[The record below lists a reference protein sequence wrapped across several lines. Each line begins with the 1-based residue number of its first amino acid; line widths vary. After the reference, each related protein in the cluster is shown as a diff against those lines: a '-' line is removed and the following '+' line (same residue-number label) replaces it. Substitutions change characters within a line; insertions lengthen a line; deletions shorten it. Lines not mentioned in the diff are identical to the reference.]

1 MYVNNFFALNSRF
14 VSKLHNFH
22 PKFGYDGFGEIVFY
36 RTYSRIKSDGG
47 QENWHD
53 VVIRS
58 INGTMSIRKDW
69 YVRNF
74 INWDEDYWQ
83 LYAYNMA
90 LSMFRMY
97 WLPAGR
103 GMWAMGTNFV
113 YERGSMALNNC
124 GYTLLGNSERL
135 GNDIHWMLDALM
147 LGVGV
152 GFEPVRDDLRLY
164 KPIGT
169 YYHFVKDSREGW
181 ADSEKL
187 MVEAFTQPQ
196 RRLPIFKYDHVRGPG
211 LPIKGFGGL
220 SSGPAPL
227 EQLHKETQFMFEL
240 ALRGGS
246 VYNDPVRLKTDLG
259 NKAGVCVV
267 AGNVRRS
274 AELCKGKVTD
284 KVFMNLKDYE
294 LNPDREDWGYMSNNS
309 VALSTD
315 EDFESLGEV
324 ARRVI
329 IRGEPGIMNLR
340 NFKTGRVGKPTP
352 VRDDLATGL
361 NPCGEIPLEDKELCN
376 VVETL
381 PTVCPNVDTW
391 YKACEYATFYASTV
405 SLLPTHRPETNRVVM
420 RNRRIGVSIID
431 WTGWVLTEGVHKVT
445 KYMRKGYEVVTNTN
459 RGRNS
464 EAGVPESIR
473 KTTIKPGGTGP
484 KLPGRTP
491 GIGYPTF
498 TYTLRRMRVAA
509 NNPICP
515 VLDAA
520 GISFEPDY
528 FDPLRT
534 RVYEFPMVQGPAA
547 PADKISLWEQAMN
560 LVTVQRE
567 WSDNAVSNT
576 LYFKPKWKLLR
587 FRSSDKVEEV
597 AAEIREA
604 QIIAKRR
611 FMRAAAILNYHA
623 LDTDDINKESQVAKA
638 NDAIEKNGFVDP
650 GWKDNDSDDDFKFT
664 LKQNKYGTW
673 ELKLYKF
680 DPNHEEDQI
689 ERVLS
694 SITPLIKSCSLLP
707 HSDEGAYR
715 QMPEEGITK
724 QEYETRLA
732 KIKPIDW
739 TLFKGSDGEDEKY
752 CSGPVCAVA
761 LPTS

>member
-1 MYVNNFFALNSRF
+1 MYVNEFFALSAQYI
-14 VSKLHNFH
+14 SKLHNYK

-36 RTYSRIKSDGG
+36 RTYSRVKSDGG

-53 VVIRS
+53 VVIRV

-69 YVRNF
+69 YIRNF
-74 INWDEDYWQ
+74 ITWDEEYWQ
-83 LYAYNMA
+83 RYAYGMA
-90 LSMFRMY
+90 LAMFRMQ

-124 GYTLLGNSERL
+124 GYTVLGAGERL
-135 GNDIHWMLDALM
+135 GNDLHWMMDALM

-152 GFEPVRDDLRLY
+152 GFEPVRDELKLY

-169 YYHFVKDSREGW
+169 YHHYVKDSREGW

-187 MVEAFTQPQ
+187 LVNAFTQPNQ
-196 RRLPIFKYDHVRGPG
+196 RMPMFKYDHVRGPN

-220 SSGPAPL
+220 SSGPDPL
-227 EQLHKETQFMFEL
+227 KRLHDKTREIFDL
-240 ALRGGS
+240 ALRGGT
-246 VYNDPVRLKTDLG
+246 VYDDPVRLKTDLG
-259 NKAGVCVV
+259 NLTGVCVV

-284 KVFMNLKDYE
+284 KTFMSLKDYE

-309 VALSTD
+309 VALFTD

-324 ARRVI
+324 ARRVVT
-329 IRGEPGIMNLR
+329 RGEPGIMNLR
-340 NFKTGRVGKPTP
+340 NFKAGRVGKPVP

-381 PTVCPNVDTW
+381 PTVCPNVETW
-391 YKACEYATFYASTV
+391 YKSCEYASFYASTV

-431 WTGWVLTEGVHKVT
+431 WTGWVLAEGLHKVT
-445 KYMRKGYEVVTNTN
+445 KYMRKGYDIVTVVN
-459 RGRNS
+459 RTRNAES
-464 EAGVPESIR
+464 GVPEAVR

-484 KLPGRTP
+484 KLPGKTP

-498 TYTLRRMRVAA
+498 AETLRRMRVAA
-509 NNPICP
+509 SNPICP
-515 VLDAA
+515 VLDAS
-520 GISFEPDY
+520 GIPFEPDY
-528 FDPLRT
+528 FDPLKT
-534 RVYEFPMVQGPAA
+534 RVYEFPTKQGPAA
-547 PADKISLWEQAMN
+547 PADQISLWEQAMN

-576 LYFKPKWKLLR
+576 LYFRPKWQLIRYREVSGLDEKAYNEAWMQEAHSIAMLIEVPHYKVDKLPVDYL
-587 FRSSDKVEEV
+587 DAKWKV
-597 AAEIREA
+597 
-604 QIIAKRR
+604 
-611 FMRAAAILNYHA
+611 
-623 LDTDDINKESQVAKA
+623 VAK
-638 NDAIEKNGFVDP
+638 P
-650 GWKDNDSDDDFKFT
+650 
-664 LKQNKYGTW
+664 NKYGVT
-673 ELKLYKF
+673 EVKVYQF

-707 HSDEGAYR
+707 HSAKGAYR
-715 QMPEEGITK
+715 QMPEEGITPL
-724 QEYETRLA
+724 EYETRLA

-739 TLFKGSDGEDEKY
+739 TLFKGSDGEDEKF
-752 CSGPVCAVA
+752 CQGDTCIV
-761 LPTS
+761 PTLGNVGKATPLTGIA